1 MLGKGQ
7 GRGET
12 GGFVREMLWAALFL
26 LAAFVGGV
34 GWYALR
40 GWRHLGTPA
49 ERATYET
56 LHTASLAAP
65 ALRAGLTEHS
75 AERGSSLPS
84 PPSGD
89 PRCCPGRRQRPARG

>member
-1 MLGKGQ
+1 
-7 GRGET
+7 
-12 GGFVREMLWAALFL
+12 MLWATLFV
-26 LAAFVGGV
+26 LAAFMGGV

-75 AERGSSLPS
+75 AERAVPFLRRLLATHDRTWLDMFCGNADTWPWSGVLPW
-84 PPSGD
+84 
-89 PRCCPGRRQRPARG
+89 